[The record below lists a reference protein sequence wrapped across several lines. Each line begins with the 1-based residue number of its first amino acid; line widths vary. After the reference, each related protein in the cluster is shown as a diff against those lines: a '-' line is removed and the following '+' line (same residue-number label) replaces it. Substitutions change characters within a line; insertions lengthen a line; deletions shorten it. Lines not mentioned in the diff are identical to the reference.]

1 MSEPNQPEN
10 RERRVLIV
18 DDHPMLRQ
26 GLRMLI
32 EQGHD
37 LKVCGEAADI
47 RSAHAALQ
55 QTQPDI
61 VMLEISLQAGS
72 GIGLIRHIRS
82 TYGQLPVL
90 VFSMHDED
98 IYAERLLS
106 AGANGYIMKQAPAEQ
121 LITALR
127 RVLAGESYV
136 SEHVETNRIE
146 RLAVGGRKQ
155 TGDFLERLSNRELE
169 VLDLIGRGRT
179 GRQVAEGLGLSL
191 KTVDCHRKHIKKKL
205 RLKNSAQM
213 AHFAAHRLSIGSE
226 R

>member
-32 EQGHD
+32 EQEHD

-47 RSAHAALQ
+47 RSAYAALQ
-55 QTQPDI
+55 QTQPDM
-61 VMLEISLQAGS
+61 VVLEISLGAGS

-106 AGANGYIMKQAPAEQ
+106 AGANGYIMKQAPAD
-121 LITALR
+121 LVITALR
-127 RVLAGESYV
+127 RILAGGSYV
-136 SEHVETNRIE
+136 SEPVETSRIE

-155 TGDFLERLSNRELE
+155 TGELIERLSNRELE
-169 VLDLIGRGRT
+169 VLDLIGGGRT
-179 GRQVAEGLGLSL
+179 GREVAEGLGLSL
-191 KTVDCHRKHIKKKL
+191 KTVDCHRQKIKKKL
-205 RLKNSAQM
+205 GLKNPAQV
-213 AHFAAHRLSIGSE
+213 ARFAAHRLSIGYQ